1 MTRRIVLLALA
12 AAALAACST
21 SSDETWVGK
30 NAGVTVDSFPEQH
43 AQPPA
48 GGR

>member
-1 MTRRIVLLALA
+1 MRRRLVLLMVA

-30 NAGVTVDSFPEQH
+30 HSNVTVDSFPEKQS
-43 AQPPA
+43 PPPDA
-48 GGR
+48 GH